1 MHGWWPAVGPA
12 GLCREGHWEAPCSAM
27 LREPAKLHFGGSDLD
42 SDEIDPRPG
51 DPALSLI
58 SLSLCGIDPFID
70 SEPGIDPPMD
80 KRASTTVTVSQR
92 FSSDTMIRCIRGA

>member
-1 MHGWWPAVGPA
+1 MGPA

-58 SLSLCGIDPFID
+58 SLSLRVIDPLIF

-80 KRASTTVTVSQR
+80 KSASTTVTVSRR
-92 FSSDTMIRCIRGA
+92 FKFDVPILV